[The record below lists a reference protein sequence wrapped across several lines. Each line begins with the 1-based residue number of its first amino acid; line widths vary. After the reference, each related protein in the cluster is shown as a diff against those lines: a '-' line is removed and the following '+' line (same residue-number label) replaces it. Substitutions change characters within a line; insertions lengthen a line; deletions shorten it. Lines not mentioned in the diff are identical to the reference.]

1 MVMIFYLSMK
11 RLLTVGDR
19 STSFRAIRRK
29 RNFVHKQMME
39 KINQFHERT
48 ERDRK
53 NEYKRKHLSVKEI
66 ENELLMDK
74 ELDN

>member
-29 RNFVHKQMME
+29 RNFVHKRMME
-39 KINQFHERT
+39 KIDQYHERT
-48 ERDRK
+48 EKDK
-53 NEYKRKHLSVKEI
+53 KHEYKRKYLTIREI
-66 ENELLMDK
+66 ESNLIDMEENE
-74 ELDN
+74 